1 MLHFKLCH
9 FLRVKCVSLSHKYIP
24 HHTTAFTAFSY
35 KKNTHFRQAERRDQ
49 EKELNARVGTSWN
62 N

>member
-1 MLHFKLCH
+1 MLYFKLYN
-9 FLRVKCVSLSHKYIP
+9 FLRVKCVSLSHKYIL

-35 KKNTHFRQAERRDQ
+35 KKNTHFRQAEKRDQ
-49 EKELNARVGTSWN
+49 EKELDVTVGTSWN